1 MNQDVKK
8 EIGQTIFS
16 IVLTITF
23 LGTMTWLWFGPRVKY
38 GTNGRLASMG
48 LVGQDLVYYDLSE
61 GINMENAYPVSDTYG
76 LTTTP
81 YVFQISNKGNR
92 DWEYQ
97 IQLIREE
104 IDEENMLEYN
114 YLRYAIQKNEDAYSD
129 PATIPQDGII
139 YVDQL
144 NERESTVYSIKIW
157 IDENAGNEIMDTSFT
172 GRISVSPLVRQSISM
187 K

>member
-1 MNQDVKK
+1 
-8 EIGQTIFS
+8 
-16 IVLTITF
+16 
-23 LGTMTWLWFGPRVKY
+23 
-38 GTNGRLASMG
+38 
-48 LVGQDLVYYDLSE
+48 
-61 GINMENAYPVSDTYG
+61 
-76 LTTTP
+76 
-81 YVFQISNKGNR
+81 
-92 DWEYQ
+92 
-97 IQLIREE
+97 
-104 IDEENMLEYN
+104 MLF
-114 YLRYAIQKNEDAYSD
+114 RSAIQKNEDAYSD